1 MSGSVALLKR
11 SWGQTQTKVGAA
23 ILIVVLLVAF
33 VGPLFAPHSATEF
46 VGSPFIGSTS
56 AAPLGTDALG
66 HDVLS
71 RTLRGGVFVVWSSIA
86 AAIVAMLIG
95 VSLGLLAGYRGGLT
109 DGATMRGFDIVLA
122 FPQLILVLLFVSLLG
137 PKAWLIVLLTGIALS
152 PGVARVTRGLTK
164 EVAQRDFVRSAELMG
179 IGRARILWSEILPNL
194 SSALLVE
201 FTTRM
206 IWAIGVIAS
215 LSFLGLGP
223 ASEDGNWGLMINE
236 NRAGLPIQP
245 LGVIAPVVVM
255 AGFAIG
261 TGLIA
266 EGIARAMARI
276 DSARSSG

>member
-1 MSGSVALLKR
+1 MSGSTSLLSR
-11 SWGQTQTKVGAA
+11 SWKQRQTKIGAA
-23 ILIVVLLVAF
+23 IIVVVLLVAF
-33 VGPLFAPHSATEF
+33 VGPLLAPHSATEF
-46 VGSPFIGSTS
+46 VGPPFTGSTS
-56 AAPLGTDALG
+56 TAPLGTDVLG

-71 RTLRGGVFVVWSSIA
+71 RTLRGGIFVVWSSIA

-95 VSLGLLAGYRGGLT
+95 VSLGMLAGYRGGFT

-137 PKAWLIVLLTGIALS
+137 PKAWLIVLLTGVALS
-152 PGVARVTRGLTK
+152 PGVARVTRGLTLEASK
-164 EVAQRDFVRSAELMG
+164 RDFVKSAELMG
-179 IGRARILWSEILPNL
+179 ISHWRILWSEILPNL
-194 SSALLVE
+194 SSTLLVE

-236 NRAGLPIQP
+236 NRVGLPIQP

-255 AGFAIG
+255 AAFAIG
-261 TGLIA
+261 TGLVA

-276 DSARSSG
+276 DSSRAAR